1 MERFFGQK
9 NIERYRRMLADPRD
23 EGQRR
28 IILRLLADEGAKLK
42 EQAPR
47 ADKARPAG
55 MFVSNSTTAERMPS
69 ATTFAACPTC
79 GEAMQVS
86 PRATPH
92 STQMEL
98 HTLECKQCGHLQS
111 RLVYLDPPTS
121 GGPGPNAA

>member
-1 MERFFGQK
+1 MERFFTQK
-9 NIERYRRMLADPRD
+9 NVERYRRMLVNPRD
-23 EGQRR
+23 EAQRR
-28 IILRLLADEGAKLK
+28 IILTLLADEAAKLK

-47 ADKARPAG
+47 AGKARPAG

-69 ATTFAACPTC
+69 VTAFAACPTC

-92 STQMEL
+92 STQM
-98 HTLECKQCGHLQS
+98 ECKQCGHLQS